1 MKKPLLTFLTISSLM
16 LGACGNSQEEST
28 TPNDESQQTE
38 QNEEQIDVTAQAQEN
53 SEVEQQTQFIQEGF
67 DTLLNYDTETYQER
81 NEQVSNYFTVEA
93 LEAMVGN
100 EHIDPEVNFQSSM
113 SNEKVYQSLHDDNT
127 FVLIA
132 DVGFQVEDNP
142 TTTVKNVYEFSVV
155 EESGEYLIDD
165 VSITSQPQNQ
175 GTVQE

>member
-1 MKKPLLTFLTISSLM
+1 M
-16 LGACGNSQEEST
+16 LGACGNSQEESAT
-28 TPNDESQQTE
+28 SSDESQQTE
-38 QNEEQIDVTAQAQEN
+38 QTEEQAGNKAQAQET
-53 SEVEQQTQFIQEGF
+53 SDTEQQTQFIQKAF
-67 DTLLNYDTETYQER
+67 DTLLNYDTDTYQER
-81 NEQVSNYFTVEA
+81 SEQVNNYFTVEA
-93 LEAMVGN
+93 VETMVGT